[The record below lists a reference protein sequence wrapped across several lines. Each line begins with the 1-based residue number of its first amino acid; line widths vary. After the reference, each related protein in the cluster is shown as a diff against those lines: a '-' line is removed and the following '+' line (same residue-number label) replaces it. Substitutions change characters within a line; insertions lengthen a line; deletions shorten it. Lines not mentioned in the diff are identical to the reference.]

1 MYVVPDLVLSQ
12 GDDDS
17 FGIDGEEEEARRAV
31 SKSAL
36 IYLSSLKNRSHESR
50 PSASSR

>member
-17 FGIDGEEEEARRAV
+17 FGIDGEEEEEA
-31 SKSAL
+31 
-36 IYLSSLKNRSHESR
+36 
-50 PSASSR
+50 

>member
-17 FGIDGEEEEARRAV
+17 FGIDGEEEEA
-31 SKSAL
+31 
-36 IYLSSLKNRSHESR
+36 
-50 PSASSR
+50 